1 MPKSSI
7 AVVVLNWND
16 ANLIPKSVGSLLKQS
31 EKCDV
36 IIVDNGSE
44 DNSREVIESLGD
56 KVTTLWNT
64 KNKGFA
70 GGVNTGI
77 RYALENQYKY
87 IALLNNDAVAD
98 KDWVKHLLVT
108 LQKERNLGSVTCSLL
123 SEDGKNYD
131 STGDYYTTWGL
142 PYPRGRGE
150 KVSGQ
155 FDNNTEILAVSGGA
169 SMFKAE
175 FFKDV
180 GLYDEDFFA
189 YYEDVDLGLRGQL
202 KGWKSKFVPKAE
214 VFHAT
219 GSTSSRVPGFTTYQ
233 TLKNLPWVIIKNIPL
248 RHLFSISIRF
258 KLAYFGFIISAIGRG
273 QIGATIK
280 GVLAS
285 AVYFPKKLWQ
295 RYTIQSCKKIS
306 ASQFFSLLVH
316 DLPPNA
322 TKLRALRLKYWKVV
336 GKNS

>member
-131 STGDYYTTWGL
+131 STGDYYTSWGL

-150 KVSGQ
+150 RVFGQ
-155 FDNNTEILAVSGGA
+155 HDNNAEILAVSGGA
-169 SMFKAE
+169 SMFRAE

-202 KGWKSKFVPKAE
+202 RGWKSRFVPGAK
-214 VFHAT
+214 VYHAT
-219 GSTSSRVPGFTTYQ
+219 GSTSSRVKGFTTYQ
-233 TLKNLPWVIIKNIPL
+233 TLKNLPWVLIKSVPL
-248 RHLFSISIRF
+248 KLLFSIGSKF
-258 KLAYFGFIISAIGRG
+258 KLVYIGFILSALQKG
-273 QIGATIK
+273 QFMPVIK
-280 GVLAS
+280 GLVITT
-285 AVYFPKKLWQ
+285 VFMPKKLWQ
-295 RYTIQSCKKIS
+295 RYKIQSSRKITTQ
-306 ASQFFSLLVH
+306 QFSRLLVH

-322 TKLRALRLKYWKVV
+322 TKLRNLRSKYWQIRRKVR
-336 GKNS
+336 